1 MSLVSDF
8 TGLATSDRFIT
19 DLAEIVKNDVFQQN
33 TSDLFTIV
41 PGIKGGKQVAAM
53 KGFEYVTKASAGC
66 GGAGISPSFPAFSQK
81 WNPKLAEVRIK
92 YCYTEFEDSF
102 TQWGLQNG
110 YKRKDLTGTEMALFI
125 EDLVSKAMKAD
136 LLRIVLMGDK
146 DIAAQD
152 ILTDE
157 AGKVQFYDVI
167 DKGLLPTLQYLKTLP
182 EFAGN
187 FVALDKNTGAM
198 TDQLNLTTT
207 YALDLY
213 ESLLDDVYDFEGD
226 TFLTSN
232 RLFKNYQKWVKRANG
247 YGVQGNIDATQKGV
261 TDPIVDGESLTP
273 IVQYDRWRKTDFV
286 TGGTPHIHL
295 PHFALFTK
303 KEHLQVGVD
312 DAASLEDITLEYI
325 GGDDESFY
333 IKANYMVDFKMT
345 NPYAFRAAI

>member
-66 GGAGISPSFPAFSQK
+66 GGVGISPQFPAFSQK
-81 WNPKLAEVRIK
+81 WNPKMAEVRIK
-92 YCYTEFEDSF
+92 YCFTEFEDSF

-157 AGKVQFYDVI
+157 AGKVEFYDII

-226 TFLTSN
+226 MLMTSN

-247 YGVQGNIDATQKGV
+247 FGVQGNIDATQKGV

-286 TGGTPHIHL
+286 TGVTPHIHI

-303 KEHLQVGVD
+303 KEYLQVGVD

>member
-1 MSLVSDF
+1 MGLVADF
-8 TGLATSDRFIT
+8 TDLATSDIYIQS
-19 DLAEIVKNDVFQQN
+19 LKEIVKNDVFQQD
-33 TSDLFTIV
+33 TSEFFTIV

-53 KGFEYVTKASAGC
+53 KNFEYVTVASQGC
-66 GGAGISPSFPAFSQK
+66 GGTGISPKFPAFSQK
-81 WNPKLAEVRIK
+81 WNPKMAEVKIK
-92 YCYTEFEDSF
+92 YCFTEFEDSF
-102 TQWGLQNG
+102 VQWGLNNG
-110 YKRKDLTGTEMALFI
+110 YARKDLTGTELAVFI
-125 EDLVSKAMKAD
+125 EDLVTKAMKAD

-157 AGKVQFYDVI
+157 AGKTKFYDII

-182 EFAGN
+182 EFSGS
-187 FVALDKNTGAM
+187 FIPLTKNTGAM
-198 TDQLNLTTT
+198 TDQLNLDAT

-226 TFLTSN
+226 TILTSN

-247 YGVQGNIDATQKGV
+247 YGIQSNVDLTQKGI
-261 TDPIVDGESLTP
+261 TDPMIDGESLTP
-273 IVQYDRWRKTDFV
+273 IVQYDRWRRNDFV
-286 TGGTPHIHL
+286 TGTTPHIHL

-333 IKANYMVDFKMT
+333 IKANYLVDFKMV

>member
-1 MSLVSDF
+1 MPLVSDF
-8 TGLATSDRFIT
+8 TDLATSDRYIT
-19 DLAEIVKNDVFQQN
+19 DLKEIVKNDVFQQD
-33 TSDLFTIV
+33 TSEFFTIV
-41 PGIKGGKQVAAM
+41 PGVKGGQQVAAM

-66 GGAGISPSFPAFSQK
+66 GGTGISPQFPAFSQK
-81 WNPKLAEVRIK
+81 WNPRMAEVRIK
-92 YCYTEFEDSF
+92 YCYTDFENSF
-102 TQWGLQNG
+102 TQWGLNNG
-110 YKRKDLTGTEMALFI
+110 YKRKDLTGTELALFI
-125 EDLVSKAMKAD
+125 EDLTVKAMRAD

-157 AGKVQFYDVI
+157 AGKSQFYDII

-198 TDQLNLTTT
+198 TDQLNLPAT

-213 ESLLDDVYDFEGD
+213 ESVLDDVYDFDGNI
-226 TFLTSN
+226 FLTSN

-247 YGVQGNIDATQKGV
+247 YGVQGNIDSTLKGV
-261 TDPIVDGESLTP
+261 TDPMIDGETLKP
-273 IVQYDRWRKTDFV
+273 IVQYDRWRRNDFV
-286 TGGTPHIHL
+286 TGATPHIHL
-295 PHFALFTK
+295 PHFAMFTK
-303 KEHLQVGVD
+303 KEDLQVGVD

-325 GGDDESFY
+325 GGEDESFY
-333 IKANYMVDFKMT
+333 IKANYLVDFKMT